1 MDKKRKTYQ
10 HDSEAMEVVLGF
22 LDRKQGAMHREYWGE
37 CSSATPPQAEGVR
50 EGKKENKLITS
61 YECQAIT
68 VSFKHTKKNDVCGYF
83 DCRSLDV
90 DVFVAFKA
98 PYSAERLG

>member
-1 MDKKRKTYQ
+1 M
-10 HDSEAMEVVLGF
+10 VLGF

-98 PYSAERLG
+98 PYLAERLG

>member
-1 MDKKRKTYQ
+1 MDKKRKSYQ

-22 LDRKQGAMHREYWGE
+22 LDRKQGAMHREYWGA

-90 DVFVAFKA
+90 DVYFVV
-98 PYSAERLG
+98 G

>member
-1 MDKKRKTYQ
+1 
-10 HDSEAMEVVLGF
+10 MEVVLEF
-22 LDRKQGAMHREYWGE
+22 LDRKQGAVHCEYWGE
-37 CSSATPPQAEGVR
+37 CSSATPPQTVGVR

-61 YECQAIT
+61 NECQAIT
-68 VSFKHTKKNDVCGYF
+68 VSFKHTKKHDACGYF

>member
-1 MDKKRKTYQ
+1 
-10 HDSEAMEVVLGF
+10 MEVVLGF
-22 LDRKQGAMHREYWGE
+22 LDRKQGAVQREYWGE
-37 CSSATPPQAEGVR
+37 CFSATPPQAVGVR

-61 YECQAIT
+61 NECQAIT